1 MENVEN
7 IVENNANPTYIK
19 ELDSVSFKQEV
30 SRALACID
38 QKASSYN
45 ACILFDIDGSVV
57 GTNGFILY
65 KGKLNFKLDHKL
77 VFKGEHLKSL
87 VDILDSKRPYRLEW
101 NTETNEFKYM
111 NQSMIIKPVLNQ
123 FYPNYNDA
131 FPNYGPEDQRVSNL
145 IFNSDQFLRVLKS
158 IGKGINFEISLGRD
172 EKDPCIISIIDE
184 PGKYVIMPVS

>member
-1 MENVEN
+1 MENLENTVEHN
-7 IVENNANPTYIK
+7 TNPTYIK
-19 ELDSVSFKQEV
+19 ELDSVSFKREV

-38 QKASSYN
+38 SKGSFYN
-45 ACILFDIDGSVV
+45 ACILFDIDGSIV

-77 VFKGEHLKSL
+77 VFRGEHLKSL
-87 VDILDSKRPYRLEW
+87 IYILDGERPYKLEW

-111 NQSMIIKPVLNQ
+111 NQPLIIKPVLNQ
-123 FYPNYNDA
+123 PYPNYNDA
-131 FPNYGPEDQRVSNL
+131 FLKYGSDDQRAHSL
-145 IFNSDQFLRVLKS
+145 KFNSDQFLRVLKS
-158 IGKGINFEISLGRD
+158 IGKDLNFEISLGRD